1 MSGRAVHWILEIV
14 HRTIF
19 RNPWKPDKLQPTRLG
34 VWSGPGRCG
43 HLGSD
48 RTDGHGK
55 REKRVKERNHK
66 WGSGEIFGDDKT
78 SVSKFGFLP
87 LIFGGGILLIGR

>member
-1 MSGRAVHWILEIV
+1 MVFEEWFPHW
-14 HRTIF
+14 
-19 RNPWKPDKLQPTRLG
+19 
-34 VWSGPGRCG
+34 
-43 HLGSD
+43 
-48 RTDGHGK
+48 
-55 REKRVKERNHK
+55 VKERNYK